1 MIEDHGVGVLANQAA
16 SECIQDLGGFTL
28 GTTGSTEKLLIILGM
43 KGPWRS
49 AL

>member
-1 MIEDHGVGVLANQAA
+1 MIEDHGVGVLANWAA
-16 SECIQDLGGFTL
+16 SECIQDLGGFIP
-28 GTTGSTEKLLIILGM
+28 GTTGSTENLLIILGM